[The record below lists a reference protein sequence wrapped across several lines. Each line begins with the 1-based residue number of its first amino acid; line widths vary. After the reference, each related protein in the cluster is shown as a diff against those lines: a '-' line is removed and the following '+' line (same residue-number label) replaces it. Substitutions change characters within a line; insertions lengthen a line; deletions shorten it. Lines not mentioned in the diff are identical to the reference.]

1 MKMKWGASTDTGM
14 VRQQNEDSFLA
25 EETLFVVADGM
36 GGHNAGEVASALAVT
51 TLKAGARSGID
62 TDDVFRELVQ
72 QANTAIYTASLDD
85 STQSGMGT
93 TLTAMSIVAGE
104 EPRVLIAN
112 VGDSRAYLWR
122 GKALT
127 RLSVDHSYVQEL
139 VNEGIITPEEAR
151 VHPRRNIVTRALGID
166 RQVAVDVFSYLVR
179 TGDRIVLCS
188 DGLVDE
194 VSDADIAIVLSQHT
208 DPQET
213 AEALVMVAN
222 ANGGRD
228 NTTVVVVNI
237 LDDISEPVDVPVIDN
252 TSPLEVVGGAVVD
265 VSSSSDTGASSA
277 GGSGRKRVSVGMVVF
292 WSALVAIILS
302 AVTVI
307 GVYAR
312 SGYFLG
318 FEDDRVA
325 VYRGRVGGVLWF
337 QPTIDTE
344 TLLRGDELPED
355 ILRDVALNRTF
366 TSSSQARKYLMLVQT
381 AIIDATT
388 STTSTSTTVR

>member
-1 MKMKWGASTDTGM
+1 MKLKWGASTDVGM

-51 TLKAGARSGID
+51 TLKAGARLGID
-62 TDDVFRELVQ
+62 TTEDFRELVQ
-72 QANTAIYTASLDD
+72 QANSAIYTASLDD

-93 TLTAMSIVAGE
+93 TVTALSIVEGE
-104 EPRVLIAN
+104 EPRVLVAN

-122 GKALT
+122 SGALS

-139 VNEGIITPEEAR
+139 VNEGIITPEAAR

-166 RQVAVDVFSYLVR
+166 RSVMVDVFTHFVR

-194 VSDADIAIVLSQHT
+194 VADVEIARVLGQHT

-222 ANGGRD
+222 TNGGRD
-228 NTTVVVVNI
+228 NTTVVVVDV
-237 LDDISEPVDVPVIDN
+237 LDDISEPLVSSVPDSTAPMESPSVDAAVRSGVAG
-252 TSPLEVVGGAVVD
+252 VGAV
-265 VSSSSDTGASSA
+265 
-277 GGSGRKRVSVGMVVF
+277 SGLEKKKSRIGMVLF
-292 WSALVAIILS
+292 WSVLVAIVLS
-302 AVTVI
+302 GITIV

-312 SGYFLG
+312 SGYFVG
-318 FEDDRVA
+318 FDEDGRVA

-337 QPTIDTE
+337 GPTIDTQT
-344 TLLRGDELPED
+344 TLSGADLPED
-355 ILRDVALNRTF
+355 VLRDVALNRTF
-366 TSSSQARKYLMLVQT
+366 TSSTNASKYLALIRI

-388 STTSTSTTVR
+388 TTSTTSTTVG